1 LSATA
6 ILILT
11 LTEHQPAIQ
20 SYLRSHRAQKSS
32 VEIRVESPSS
42 LNDNLGTADVI
53 RVAHKKG
60 WIHGDFAVLPCDL
73 VTTVDSQKVMEMWM
87 VEQAGFDSDM
97 GRRPRLSRKA
107 GDADDGRRG
116 GLSIWYETRGEGATK
131 GMGMFCLFENGLL
144 DLLNC
149 LSQATC
155 ANSFTSRN
163 RFHCGCAKPQGEPIN
178 LQISL

>member
-1 LSATA
+1 M
-6 ILILT
+6 ILT
-11 LTEHQPAIQ
+11 LTEHQTAIQ

-53 RVAHKKG
+53 RIAHKKG

-97 GRRPRLSRKA
+97 GRRPRLSKKA

-131 GMGMFCLFENGLL
+131 GMGR
-144 DLLNC
+144 
-149 LSQATC
+149 S
-155 ANSFTSRN
+155 S
-163 RFHCGCAKPQGEPIN
+163 P
-178 LQISL
+178 